1 MSEIIKTVEDGWDC
15 VPELQEAVNKI
26 EELDHF
32 LYEINRCQRDHELD
46 YMVEEMKEKL
56 QEAIDILE
64 NIDTDQEFETV
75 DDLEEIEE

>member
-1 MSEIIKTVEDGWDC
+1 MAIKTTTDGWDC

-26 EELDHF
+26 EEMDNF

-46 YMVEEMKEKL
+46 HMVEAMKESL
-56 QEAIDILE
+56 QEAIDILD

-75 DDLEEIEE
+75 DEEELEVN